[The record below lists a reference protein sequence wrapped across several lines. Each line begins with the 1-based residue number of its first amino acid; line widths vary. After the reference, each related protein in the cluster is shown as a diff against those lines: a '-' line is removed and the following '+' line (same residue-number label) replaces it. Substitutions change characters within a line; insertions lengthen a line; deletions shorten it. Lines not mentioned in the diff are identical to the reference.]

1 MVAAGFLDLE
11 TALLIVKQPI
21 NLHTKQVDMQVAH
34 LDKVTDS
41 SDICVW
47 CLGVFINVLYMP
59 WYVFPWIYVLYMP

>member
-41 SDICVW
+41 SDICV
-47 CLGVFINVLYMP
+47 
-59 WYVFPWIYVLYMP
+59 